1 MYDFDYNFIRN
12 GGPIVTCSTIGLAFN
27 SGARALLGYPES
39 VEIGFDQANNAIAV
53 REHESE
59 SQNNYYVF
67 EPKERNGWVRC
78 SMRNFMSYLSQQTGI
93 DFSKKAVQF
102 TPKIDKETGLFIVM
116 IDEEHMKNKTQNK
129 TDNS

>member
-1 MYDFDYNFIRN
+1 M
-12 GGPIVTCSTIGLAFN
+12 
-27 SGARALLGYPES
+27 
-39 VEIGFDQANNAIAV
+39 
-53 REHESE
+53 
-59 SQNNYYVF
+59 F

>member
-1 MYDFDYNFIRN
+1 
-12 GGPIVTCSTIGLAFN
+12 
-27 SGARALLGYPES
+27 
-39 VEIGFDQANNAIAV
+39 
-53 REHESE
+53 
-59 SQNNYYVF
+59 
-67 EPKERNGWVRC
+67 
-78 SMRNFMSYLSQQTGI
+78 MSYLSQQTGI